1 MKWFHNDKVSLGWAV
16 AIELVVHALFAFQA
30 FALGDF
36 LGEIALVV
44 VLGPIGGPIGAWA
57 LGIFIFGAAFQAF
70 VLGEYMREHVEA
82 FETTAK
88 GNGSYIS
95 NWKMIKWLVGGIEIS
110 SLLFRCY
117 LIVFQPGNFWHNIM
131 QALIVAVLGIV
142 ALWYAFAQ
150 AKVIHASVNRP
161 VEYDVNRAR
170 NEAGRA
176 IVSEALDVIPH
187 MTAEQ
192 KRRFYT
198 GDLSAVEE
206 VYQSGLQQQQEKI
219 HIKEDKKERD
229 RQRKLEAEQRKEAK
243 RVEQEEKRDRE
254 RTRRRQQ
261 EREQHQAIQTGQRY
275 TEQLLGGPSTP
286 APFLKAVPM
295 NQQERDGA

>member
-1 MKWFHNDKVSLGWAV
+1 MKAFHNDKVSLGWAI

-30 FALGDF
+30 FLLGDF

-70 VLGEYMREHVEA
+70 VLGEYMREHVES
-82 FETTAK
+82 FESTAK
-88 GNGSYIS
+88 GNGSYIA
-95 NWKMIKWLVGGIEIS
+95 NWKLIKWLVGGIEIS

-117 LIVFQPGNFWHNIM
+117 TIVARDGNLM
-131 QALIVAVLGIV
+131 QAAIVAVLGIV

-161 VEYDVNRAR
+161 VEYDVDRAR
-170 NEAGRA
+170 NQAGRA
-176 IVSEALDVIPH
+176 IVSEALDKIPQ

-198 GDLSAVEE
+198 GDLSAVDEI
-206 VYQSGLQQQQEKI
+206 YQSELSRRQEKLQSKEQKEALKRNQQAAKQQEQDAKR
-219 HIKEDKKERD
+219 ERE
-229 RQRKLEAEQRKEAK
+229 RQRRQEQLES
-243 RVEQEEKRDRE
+243 DR
-254 RTRRRQQ
+254 T
-261 EREQHQAIQTGQRY
+261 AQTY
-275 TEQLLGGPSTP
+275 TQQLLGGGSPNASP
-286 APFLKAVPM
+286 PFLKAVPM
-295 NQQERDGA
+295 NPQQDGNDQRGA